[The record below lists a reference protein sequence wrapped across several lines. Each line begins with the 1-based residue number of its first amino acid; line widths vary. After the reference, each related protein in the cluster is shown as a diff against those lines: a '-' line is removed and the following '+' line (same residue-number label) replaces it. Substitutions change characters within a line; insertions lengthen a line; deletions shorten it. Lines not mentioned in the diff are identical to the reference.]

1 MLFFKKKSKA
11 ESNKKDRDLIE
22 ANSQKMDALIVLA
35 EEELKQDLEKI
46 KEEIKYIIPLTDDKA
61 YKMDEKM
68 RNLIDDIKIELVK
81 DKSTIKVANLIKDLR
96 VMIAERKALV

>member
-81 DKSTIKVANLIKDLR
+81 DKSTVKVANLIKDLR

>member
-81 DKSTIKVANLIKDLR
+81 DKSTVKVANLIKDLR
-96 VMIAERKALV
+96 VMIEERKALV

>member
-35 EEELKQDLEKI
+35 DEELKKDLEKI

-81 DKSTIKVANLIKDLR
+81 DKSAVKVANLIKDLR

>member
-22 ANSQKMDALIVLA
+22 DNSQKMDALIVLA
-35 EEELKQDLEKI
+35 DEELKKDLEKI

-81 DKSTIKVANLIKDLR
+81 DKSAVKVANLIKDLR

>member
-81 DKSTIKVANLIKDLR
+81 EKSTVKVANLIKDLR

>member
-35 EEELKQDLEKI
+35 EEELKQDLGKI

-81 DKSTIKVANLIKDLR
+81 DKSTVKVANLIKDLR

>member
-1 MLFFKKKSKA
+1 
-11 ESNKKDRDLIE
+11 
-22 ANSQKMDALIVLA
+22 MDALIVLA

-81 DKSTIKVANLIKDLR
+81 DKSTVKVANLIKDLR